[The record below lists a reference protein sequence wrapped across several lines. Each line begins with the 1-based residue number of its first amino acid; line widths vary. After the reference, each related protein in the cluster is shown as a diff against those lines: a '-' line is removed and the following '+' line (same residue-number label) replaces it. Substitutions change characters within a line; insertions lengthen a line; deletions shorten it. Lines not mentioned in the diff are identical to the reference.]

1 MIPFAIGYAAG
12 VISVAVVA
20 ALLIAKGAK
29 DLNHR
34 GEDVH
39 SYDSES
45 GINQR
50 EVPSQT
56 TSRVVPQE
64 DRHAPR

>member
-34 GEDVH
+34 GEVVH
-39 SYDSES
+39 SYDPKP
-45 GINQR
+45 GINTH
-50 EVPSQT
+50 EMPSQER
-56 TSRVVPQE
+56 SEVLPKG
-64 DRHAPR
+64 DRNAAR

>member
-20 ALLIAKGAK
+20 ALLISKGAK

-39 SYDSES
+39 SYDSEL

-50 EVPSQT
+50 EVPND
-56 TSRVVPQE
+56 E
-64 DRHAPR
+64 